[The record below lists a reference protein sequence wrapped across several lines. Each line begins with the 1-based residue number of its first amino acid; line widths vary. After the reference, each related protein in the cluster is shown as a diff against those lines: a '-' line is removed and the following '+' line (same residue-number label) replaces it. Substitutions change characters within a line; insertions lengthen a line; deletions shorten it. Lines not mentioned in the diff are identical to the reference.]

1 MSVKDILEK
10 VSLIE
15 EEEEIDKEEKKK
27 ANVL

>member
-15 EEEEIDKEEKKK
+15 EEEIDEEEKKK